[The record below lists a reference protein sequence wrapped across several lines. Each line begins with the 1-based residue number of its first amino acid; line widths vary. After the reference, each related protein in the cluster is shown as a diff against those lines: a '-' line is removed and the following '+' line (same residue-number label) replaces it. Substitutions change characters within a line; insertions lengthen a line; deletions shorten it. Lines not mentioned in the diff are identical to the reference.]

1 MVDFGVHNFFISEIL
16 MQIVDVLGM
25 KISPF
30 ESRKQEKYISP
41 KLTSFQIMKC
51 VPIWSTRGKVGR
63 KTWIFF

>member
-51 VPIWSTRGKVGR
+51 VPI
-63 KTWIFF
+63 